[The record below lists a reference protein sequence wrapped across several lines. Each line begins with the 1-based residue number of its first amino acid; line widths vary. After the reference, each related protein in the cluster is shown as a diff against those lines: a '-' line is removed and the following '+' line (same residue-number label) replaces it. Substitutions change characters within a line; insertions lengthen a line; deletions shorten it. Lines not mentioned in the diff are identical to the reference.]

1 MSGEVRMEKVE
12 ETFQL
17 PNYPIECYR
26 TCDRGNMDTA
36 LLHWHFCCE
45 MVVIHRGEEH
55 LEVGGDHFVL
65 RPGDAVYIHPRQAHQ
80 FGNAC
85 PQGTDLTLLKFD
97 TDLLLSRTPYE
108 AEQQYFRP
116 FLSEY
121 RCLFLEDGEEV
132 MEKWLEKLL
141 AEQDRGSFGFEA
153 RMRAL
158 ICMMMGELAER
169 VSRSPVHAAC
179 LSTREQERFNGLLQ
193 YLSDHYQEENLMEKA
208 LEICNLS
215 YSNFA
220 AKFRRMFGKTFTDY
234 LNQVRISH
242 ARQMLLNSSDPI
254 SEIAEACGYH
264 DPGYFSR
271 VFRKSTGMPPTACR
285 SSGETGGVPEE
296 KG

>member
-121 RCLFLEDGEEV
+121 RCLFLEGGEEV

-193 YLSDHYQEENLMEKA
+193 YLSDHYQEENLMERHWKSA
-208 LEICNLS
+208 
-215 YSNFA
+215 
-220 AKFRRMFGKTFTDY
+220 
-234 LNQVRISH
+234 IS
-242 ARQMLLNSSDPI
+242 ATAILPPNSAGCSERPSPI
-254 SEIAEACGYH
+254 
-264 DPGYFSR
+264 
-271 VFRKSTGMPPTACR
+271 T
-285 SSGETGGVPEE
+285 
-296 KG
+296 